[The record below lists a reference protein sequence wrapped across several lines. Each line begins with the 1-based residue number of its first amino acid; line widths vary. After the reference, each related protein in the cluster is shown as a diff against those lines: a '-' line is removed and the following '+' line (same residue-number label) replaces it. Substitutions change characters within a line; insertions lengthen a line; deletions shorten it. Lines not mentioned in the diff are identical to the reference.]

1 MHPLYNN
8 KIVHTKQITALI
20 ISFLFASD
28 ETGSVSF
35 TCYWWT
41 DSWNTISIS
50 QHTTSSLCLCYSTK
64 NTTLWN
70 GTVKYKHKH
79 NSLPWILQSNLATR
93 PSSLLLTSKSESS
106 NNLKQKFG
114 CNCLQGSV
122 WACTRKRLVLWLN
135 GCVLSATGLARWI
148 KVCRWP
154 EALTCSSA
162 QWVCAH
168 EQGVPILKGGH
179 RVISFPLQDWLVVFF
194 GFVFVFSWKCSNAQ
208 THHHPQHEQY
218 TAVQMQLSA
227 LSSTPAKCSLSG
239 VKSTILNPIR
249 LLLKLSGAYCQRA
262 KFHVAEK
269 RLTLAVKFN
278 YWCKWREKGQQYRE
292 KNDSVCR

>member
-35 TCYWWT
+35 TRYWWT

-79 NSLPWILQSNLATR
+79 NSLPWIFQSNLATR

-106 NNLKQKFG
+106 NNLKQMFG

-122 WACTRKRLVLWLN
+122 WACTRKWLVLWLN
-135 GCVLSATGLARWI
+135 GCMLSATGLARWI

-194 GFVFVFSWKCSNAQ
+194 CFCFFVKMLKCSNPSSSPAW
-208 THHHPQHEQY
+208 TVYCSSNAVVSPQQHTYKMLPEWSQINHFKPN
-218 TAVQMQLSA
+218 TVAPQAVWCILSTCKVSRGRKETN
-227 LSSTPAKCSLSG
+227 SSCE
-239 VKSTILNPIR
+239 I
-249 LLLKLSGAYCQRA
+249 
-262 KFHVAEK
+262 
-269 RLTLAVKFN
+269 
-278 YWCKWREKGQQYRE
+278 
-292 KNDSVCR
+292 